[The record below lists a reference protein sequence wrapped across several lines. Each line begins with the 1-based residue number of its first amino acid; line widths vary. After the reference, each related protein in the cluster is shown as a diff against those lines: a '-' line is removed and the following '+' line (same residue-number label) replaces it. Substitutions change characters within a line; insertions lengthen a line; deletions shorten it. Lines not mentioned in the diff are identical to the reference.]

1 MRVLVCFDCDG
12 TIFTTDRFGPDVPIS
27 QRPIPL
33 QRVAALEEAG
43 AQIVIVSPSDA
54 CEKLP
59 YPRILAAPGDTIPDR
74 LDALREAVRRYP
86 ADLCL
91 YVSDNNGDDG
101 IAREAGFCY
110 VHPDNFR

>member
-12 TIFTTDRFGPDVPIS
+12 TIFTTDHFGPGAPVS
-27 QRPIPL
+27 QRPVPL
-33 QRVAALEEAG
+33 RRLAALAAAG

-59 YPRILAAPGDTIPDR
+59 YPRILAASGDTVPDR
-74 LDALREAVRRYP
+74 VDALREAVRRYP

-91 YVSDNNGDDG
+91 YVSDNQGDDRV
-101 IAREAGFCY
+101 AREAGFCY
-110 VHPDNFR
+110 VHPDDFR